1 MKHTLILIIIAIGA
15 STNIRISAQTSSN
28 ATASAKI
35 IQEISLSNVRDLN
48 FGNIS
53 ASASPGSV
61 VLSPTEAS
69 TRIAS
74 GGVTLPSGSGT
85 VTSAKFVASGAD
97 GYTFSI
103 VLPAGPITLSNGTSF
118 MTIDDFTS
126 IPSGSATFTP
136 GAITI
141 CVGATLN
148 VNANQEAG
156 VYVSTTNFEV
166 TVSYN

>member
-1 MKHTLILIIIAIGA
+1 MIFIVIAFGVSFNNRTL
-15 STNIRISAQTSSN
+15 AQITSN
-28 ATASAKI
+28 ATASAVI
-35 IQEISLSNVRDLN
+35 IQQISLSNVRDLS

-53 ASASPGSV
+53 ASASPGTV
-61 VLSPTEAS
+61 VLTPSEAA
-69 TRIAS
+69 TRIVT

-85 VTSAKFVASGAD
+85 VKSAKFVASGAD
-97 GYTFSI
+97 GYSFSI
-103 VLPAGPITLSNGTSF
+103 MLPTVPITLSNGTSF
-118 MTIDDFTS
+118 MTIDNFTS
-126 IPSGSATFTP
+126 VPSGSATFTP

-156 VYVSTTNFEV
+156 VYISTQDFEV